1 MKADDRRALLLLGG
15 VAAGLVASGLD
26 PADRRVWVLEV
37 APWVLLLGFLASIHR
52 RFPLTPVTQLAI
64 FGLCLLFLGGAHHTY
79 SNVPAGLW
87 LRDQLGLV
95 RNPYDRIAHFC
106 GGFVGGLVIRE
117 VLLRRTKLVRGRR
130 TFAIVCLISLAGA
143 AVYEIVEWWIA
154 VAARKS
160 AEEFLAMQGDEWDT
174 QWDMFLALVASMLAQ
189 ALLSRVQD
197 RQMAARGLKR
207 GA

>member
-1 MKADDRRALLLLGG
+1 MTGDDRRALVLLGG
-15 VAAGLVASGLD
+15 IAVGLVVSGID

-37 APWVLLLGFLASIHR
+37 APWVVLVAVVAAIHG
-52 RFPLTPVTQLAI
+52 RFPLTPVTQLAV
-64 FGLCLLFLGGAHHTY
+64 FGLCLLFLAGAHYTY
-79 SNVPAGLW
+79 SHVPAGLW
-87 LRDQLGLV
+87 LRDQLDLA
-95 RNPYDRIAHFC
+95 RNPYDRIAHFV

-117 VLLRRTKLVRGRR
+117 VLLRRTKLVRGPR
-130 TFAIVCLISLAGA
+130 TFVIVCLVSLAGA

-154 VAARKS
+154 VAARRD

-189 ALLSRVQD
+189 LLLSRVQD

-207 GA
+207 DA